1 MYTDSKE
8 IDLCFFSSSE
18 EEETMEDVEKKHS
31 KKQQVTYALNEDIN
45 IICYTQLMYLSI
57 YSI

>member
-8 IDLCFFSSSE
+8 IDLCFFSSKE
-18 EEETMEDVEKKHS
+18 EEETMEDVEEKHS
-31 KKQQVTYALNEDIN
+31 KKQQVTHALNEGIN